1 MLDDALERY
10 PLMQVL
16 DEGTACTVRPL
27 QTSDEDAL
35 VAFLLVVPEFERLF
49 IKQRLGSGNFRKRWC
64 RDLDYDRELTIV
76 AIAHDHIIGTIMLQQ
91 RAGGWKRHIGRVHTL
106 THPEYRDVGVSLMLI
121 NEMIEIAMH
130 SGLTRL
136 EAEFNGERDNA
147 IRCFQ
152 TAGFREMARM
162 KNYLKDMSGGVHDWV
177 LLGMNLLPSTEFSGA
192 ED

>member
-27 QTSDEDAL
+27 QASDEDVF
-35 VAFLLVVPEFERLF
+35 VAFLLVIPEFERLF

-152 TAGFREMARM
+152 AAGFREMARM

-177 LLGMNLLPSTEFSGA
+177 LLGMNLLPSTECMGA
-192 ED
+192 GD